1 MFDHFLKAVVFIWII
16 VEAQGRDEAIAALSG
31 KVKQMEARHSKAMEA
46 AEEKFRKAFDRV
58 KRAAVEA
65 PWKQEILALRW
76 WY

>member
-1 MFDHFLKAVVFIWII
+1 LFDSGHSNEFPLVFP
-16 VEAQGRDEAIAALSG
+16 R
-31 KVKQMEARHSKAMEA
+31 KQMEARHSKAMEA

-65 PWKQEILALRW
+65 PWKQEILALSW